1 MGDTDQET
9 LSNVT
14 ACDVDFDDDCFDD
27 ISNDAKQFIMK
38 LLSRQEKWV
47 LKPQFRSARFP
58 GDDELLLVERP
69 LKTR

>member
-47 LKPQFRSARFP
+47 LKPQFRSARYS